1 MPLPSL
7 LLAILVLGGTA
18 VAGLLM
24 GRSSSRAAA
33 KRCRELEAELAASQA
48 ALGKYRSEV
57 GAHFGQTSELLRAMT
72 HQYRAVYEH
81 LAEGA
86 RTLCPEQATGLRA
99 GLDLALLPEEAQ
111 DSVEPTAAPAI
122 APRED
127 RPNGTPR
134 SAAGG
139 NDELELDPEEAS
151 PTTH

>member
-1 MPLPSL
+1 MPLPIL
-7 LLAILVLGGTA
+7 LLAILVLGGA
-18 VAGLLM
+18 ALAGLLV
-24 GRSSSRAAA
+24 GRTSGRAAA
-33 KRCRELEAELAASQA
+33 KRCHELEEELAASQA

-72 HQYRAVYEH
+72 HHYRAVYEH

-86 RTLCPEQATGLRA
+86 RTLCPEQATGLGA

-111 DSVEPTAAPAI
+111 DPGETAAPQAI

-127 RPNGTPR
+127 GPNGTPR
-134 SAAGG
+134 SAEGG